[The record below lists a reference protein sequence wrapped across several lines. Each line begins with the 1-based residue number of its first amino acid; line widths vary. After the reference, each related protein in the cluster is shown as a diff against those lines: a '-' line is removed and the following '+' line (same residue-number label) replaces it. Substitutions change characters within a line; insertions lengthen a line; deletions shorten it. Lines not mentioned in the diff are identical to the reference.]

1 MQLIKLLQPVDTQT
15 NSHLEIAL
23 SSSKSDPVIFEIE
36 FLAGQQTGNYYILNK
51 QKQDL
56 GPGMPPYIANL
67 IKKKLMNK
75 PPTSIVDSQNSSQ
88 DTKGSANSTAYY
100 EIDDNQNT
108 KTAVT
113 KLQLYEQIIDL
124 LLALKNATEITPS
137 ITYAVDN
144 ISRVVKIDTS
154 HP

>member
-1 MQLIKLLQPVDTQT
+1 
-15 NSHLEIAL
+15 
-23 SSSKSDPVIFEIE
+23 
-36 FLAGQQTGNYYILNK
+36 
-51 QKQDL
+51 
-56 GPGMPPYIANL
+56 MPPYIANL